1 VEGPHDDTAPAS
13 GGVRTEHCERIAV
26 EAVDE
31 GRQRFSDWVTN
42 CAGHLVI

>member
-1 VEGPHDDTAPAS
+1 VEGPHDRTAAAR
-13 GGVRTEHCERIAV
+13 GGVRTEHRERIAV
-26 EAVDE
+26 KAVDE